1 MVVEHLPHQPKVK
14 GLFPA
19 TIADTRRTQSFYKN
33 ELSGGSMVVEHLS
46 HQTKV
51 KGSSLATTA
60 DTGELKVF
68 TKMSRAG
75 AEWW

>member
-1 MVVEHLPHQPKVK
+1 M
-14 GLFPA
+14 
-19 TIADTRRTQSFYKN
+19 
-33 ELSGGSMVVEHLS
+33 VEHLS

-75 AEWW
+75 AA